1 MDIDIREQF
10 GFLLWCL
17 LTKEAYSKAYL
28 AIFTLKRFC
37 KAVTDPP
44 RPLP

>member
-1 MDIDIREQF
+1 MGIDIWEQF
-10 GFLLWCL
+10 GYILWHL

-44 RPLP
+44 RPHP